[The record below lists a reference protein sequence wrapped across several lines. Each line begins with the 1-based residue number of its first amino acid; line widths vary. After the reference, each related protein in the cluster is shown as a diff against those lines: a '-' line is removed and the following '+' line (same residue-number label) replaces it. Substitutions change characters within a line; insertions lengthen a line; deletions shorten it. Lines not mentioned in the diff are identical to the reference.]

1 MGLRS
6 TTGSGGRDQRET
18 KSAGARGGF
27 STWRRQLMALA
38 ILAAAGGSEAVMA
51 EPPLPP
57 PNEPLDPRAA
67 AWVDSTLASL
77 DLRGQVA
84 QLVFP
89 WIIGGRTS
97 SSSAEYQRIR
107 ASIQEDRV
115 GGIIIGRGESAGFA
129 PMLNGLQEMAEIPL
143 LILSDLETGPAQ
155 RLTGGTLVP
164 PAMALG
170 AAGSNELAF
179 QAGRLT
185 AAEARAAGI
194 HVTLGPVLD
203 VNSNPLNPIINVR
216 SFGEDPR
223 LVAEIAEAWIA
234 GARGGGLQVL
244 PKHFPGHGA
253 TEVDSHI
260 GLATVT
266 ASREVLDALDL
277 VPFASAVESGVD
289 GFLVG
294 HIAVPAIDGPDAP
307 PASLSPA
314 VVTGI
319 LRERFGFDGL
329 LITDALNMG
338 AITNTWGVEEAS
350 ILALLAGVDA
360 LLQPP
365 GERSVINAIVEAVE
379 SGRIPESRI
388 EEAARR
394 VLTAKAVA
402 GLPDGATVPVP
413 SPRPPAEHGAIA
425 QRIAAASLTLVR
437 DHDDLV
443 PLAGSATNVLHVA
456 YSLDDNFRAPVFSST
471 LEAGGYRVITEA
483 VSPDASAAE
492 FGRLSDRARTAD
504 LVIVS
509 ANLVPREYRGPL
521 ALRDRYSEFVEGLV
535 AAGRPVVAVSFGSP
549 YLLDYFPSIPSYLI
563 AWSSSVASQRAAAEA
578 LLGRIPITG
587 RLPVSLPPH
596 HGIGEGIDR
605 AARR

>member
-1 MGLRS
+1 
-6 TTGSGGRDQRET
+6 
-18 KSAGARGGF
+18 
-27 STWRRQLMALA
+27 
-38 ILAAAGGSEAVMA
+38 MA
-51 EPPLPP
+51 ESPLPP
-57 PNEPLDPRAA
+57 PRDPLDPEAA

-77 DLRGQVA
+77 DLRGRVA

-89 WIIGGRTS
+89 WIIGGRT
-97 SSSAEYQRIR
+97 APNTPQYRQIR
-107 ASIQEDRV
+107 AAIVDDRV
-115 GGIIIGRGESAGFA
+115 GGIIIGRGEGTEFA
-129 PMLNGLQEMAEIPL
+129 PMLNSLQELAGIPL
-143 LILSDLETGPAQ
+143 LVVSDLETGPAQ

-164 PAMALG
+164 PAMAIG
-170 AAGSNELAF
+170 AAGDADLAY
-179 QAGRLT
+179 QAGQLT

-223 LVAEIAEAWIA
+223 QVAAMAEAWIA
-234 GARGGGLQVL
+234 GAREGGLQTL

-253 TEVDSHI
+253 TEADSHI

-266 ASREVLDALDL
+266 ASREVLESLDL
-277 VPFASAVESGVD
+277 VPFASAAETGVD

-294 HIAVPAIDGPDAP
+294 HIAVPAIDGADAP

-314 VVTGI
+314 VVTGV
-319 LRERFGFDGL
+319 LRQQIGFDGL

-350 ILALLAGVDA
+350 ILAILAGVDA

-365 GERSVINAIVEAVE
+365 GERSVINAIVDAVN
-379 SGRIPESRI
+379 SGRIPEARI

-402 GLPDGATVPVP
+402 GLHKGAIVPVP
-413 SPRPPAEHGAIA
+413 APRPPAQHAA
-425 QRIAAASLTLVR
+425 VANRIAASSLTLVR
-437 DHDDLV
+437 DRANLV
-443 PLAGSATNVLHVA
+443 PLAPAATDILHVA
-456 YSLDDNFRAPVFSST
+456 YSLDDNFSAPVFSST
-471 LEAGGYRVITEA
+471 LQAGGYRVRTEA
-483 VSPDASAAE
+483 VSPDATTAE
-492 FGRLSDRARTAD
+492 FRSLTERARAAD
-504 LVIVS
+504 MVIVS

-535 AAGRPVVAVSFGSP
+535 AAGKPVVAVSFGSP
-549 YLLDYFPSIPSYLI
+549 YLLDYFPSVPSYLI
-563 AWSSSVASQRAAAEA
+563 AWSSGVASQRAAAAA
-578 LLGRIPITG
+578 LLGQAPING

-596 HGIGEGIDR
+596 HEIGEGLTR
-605 AARR
+605 GVR